1 MAVAQQTISIINLSV
16 SAASVIQQ
24 AKRMLRIILSG
35 LLLGP
40 TIFFHINKRHDF
52 GRKKNTEQKMCIFI
66 FSTTFVLN
74 ISHYKGNEVRYCHTC
89 S

>member
-1 MAVAQQTISIINLSV
+1 MRSRNHYGSGTAISITNLSV

-52 GRKKNTEQKMCIFI
+52 GRKKNTEQKCVFLY
-66 FSTTFVLN
+66 SLQLL
-74 ISHYKGNEVRYCHTC
+74 S
-89 S
+89 